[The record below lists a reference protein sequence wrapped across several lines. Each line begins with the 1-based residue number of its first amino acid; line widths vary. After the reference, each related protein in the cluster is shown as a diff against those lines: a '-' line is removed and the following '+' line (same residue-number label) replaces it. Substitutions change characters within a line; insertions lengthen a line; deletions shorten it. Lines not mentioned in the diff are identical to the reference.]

1 MTDGGKKVFPVDR
14 RYRKIDMEAYM
25 TVKAVIFDM
34 DGVLFD
40 TEKLCMDSWVAV
52 AGEEGI
58 PDMEAFFPSCIGR
71 NMTDTR
77 ALFQEFYGDTYD
89 YEHFSGRASAWFH
102 DYVEKKGLPV
112 KKGVRE
118 LLDFL
123 RQGGYPI
130 GLASSTSLPSVEEHL
145 RRTGIRQYF
154 QSLTTGDMV
163 EHSKPQPDIY
173 LMACE
178 SLGVTPQEAVAIED
192 SPNGIRA
199 AHSAGM
205 IPVMVP
211 DLLAPDQEM
220 REKSALICED
230 LLEVIRF
237 FDKR

>member
-1 MTDGGKKVFPVDR
+1 M
-14 RYRKIDMEAYM
+14 A
-25 TVKAVIFDM
+25 VKAVIFDM

-52 AGEEGI
+52 AGETGLS
-58 PDMEAFFPSCIGR
+58 DMETFFPACIGT
-71 NMTDTR
+71 NLTDTK
-77 ALFQEFYGDTYD
+77 ALFQKFYGDTYD
-89 YEHFSGRASAWFH
+89 FEQFRRLASAWFH

-118 LLDFL
+118 ILDFL
-123 RQGGYPI
+123 QQGGYLI
-130 GLASSTSLPSVEEHL
+130 GLASSTALHSVEDHL
-145 RRTGIRQYF
+145 QQAGIRQYF

-178 SLGVTPQEAVAIED
+178 SLGVRPEEAIAIED

-211 DLLAPDQEM
+211 DLIAPDQEM
-220 REKSALICED
+220 RDKSAVICEN

-237 FDKR
+237 FDK